1 MTSKWLPITRKPLAP
16 YGRNLTPGR
25 YEAERFELMVR
36 SGLRVVEAVLEEE
49 RTTLCGPRYAHQPAR
64 AATRAGTV
72 PSEMVLGG
80 RKVAVARP
88 RVRAAGREVPLP
100 TFQTLARE
108 DPLNRRVVEQMLVGV
123 ATRQYA
129 RSLEPVPAG
138 VVSRGTSKSRACRSL
153 GRKSAHAGSTGTTY
167 RSSTFK
173 LLTNGSNP
181 VGCPAGRRSAVR
193 FAVAQRCSCTAAED
207 Y

>member
-1 MTSKWLPITRKPLAP
+1 
-16 YGRNLTPGR
+16 
-25 YEAERFELMVR
+25 
-36 SGLRVVEAVLEEE
+36 
-49 RTTLCGPRYAHQPAR
+49 
-64 AATRAGTV
+64 
-72 PSEMVLGG
+72 MVLGG

-153 GRKSAHAGSTGTTY
+153 GRKFAHAGSTGTAY
-167 RSSTFK
+167 RSSTFN

-193 FAVAQRCSCTAAED
+193 FAVARKGARALPRRITELKSARERTPNCTGTAMTRTFSVPPADASCR
-207 Y
+207 

>member
-1 MTSKWLPITRKPLAP
+1 
-16 YGRNLTPGR
+16 
-25 YEAERFELMVR
+25 
-36 SGLRVVEAVLEEE
+36 
-49 RTTLCGPRYAHQPAR
+49 
-64 AATRAGTV
+64 
-72 PSEMVLGG
+72 MVLGG

-108 DPLNRRVVEQMLVGV
+108 EPLNRRVVEQMLVGV

-153 GRKSAHAGSTGTTY
+153 GRKFAPNYTGTAMT
-167 RSSTFK
+167 RTLSV
-173 LLTNGSNP
+173 P
-181 VGCPAGRRSAVR
+181 PADA
-193 FAVAQRCSCTAAED
+193 SCR
-207 Y
+207 